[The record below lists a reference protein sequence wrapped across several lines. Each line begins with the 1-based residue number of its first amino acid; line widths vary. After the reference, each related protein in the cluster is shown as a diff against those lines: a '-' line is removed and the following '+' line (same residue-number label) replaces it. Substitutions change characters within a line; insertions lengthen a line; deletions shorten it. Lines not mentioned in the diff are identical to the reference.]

1 MYDGIGR
8 VYIFLIKMNAFF
20 RKHINSDGK
29 IIKSIS

>member
-8 VYIFLIKMNAFF
+8 VYIFLIKMNAL